1 MFVCIA
7 SKGTGV
13 NLLRLG
19 VKRKR
24 TKAQIQLEKEEEL
37 LRESVEEEKTKRIKE
52 LEEYLRIQQYEK
64 EKNTKATEI
73 LSGFISKGKAQQLP
87 DGNVVLVDAED
98 EGNFVQLDPEDIQ
111 WEDDVVNKHCR
122 GTNRTNKMIGTI
134 YKANMASNI

>member
-24 TKAQIQLEKEEEL
+24 TKAQIQLEKDEL
-37 LRESVEEEKTKRIKE
+37 MLRESVDEEKTKRIKE

-73 LSGFISKGKAQQLP
+73 LSGFISKGKAQ
-87 DGNVVLVDAED
+87 
-98 EGNFVQLDPEDIQ
+98 
-111 WEDDVVNKHCR
+111 
-122 GTNRTNKMIGTI
+122 
-134 YKANMASNI
+134 